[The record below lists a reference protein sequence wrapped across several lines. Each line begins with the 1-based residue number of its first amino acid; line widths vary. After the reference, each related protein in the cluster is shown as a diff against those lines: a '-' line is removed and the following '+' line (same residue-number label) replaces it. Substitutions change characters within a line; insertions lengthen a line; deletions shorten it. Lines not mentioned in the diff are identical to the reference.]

1 MTLGG
6 CDFELAGSGSQGMT
20 PDTCDGEGEGLTG
33 AGATTCRRE
42 NASATS
48 ATKKTR
54 AAARESSRTIERRAV
69 GWGAPVRAMMVAC
82 NWTGGSVPT
91 LKAGA
96 SRRRLCSSSIEAP
109 LMQG

>member
-33 AGATTCRRE
+33 PGATTCRRE

-54 AAARESSRTIERRAV
+54 AAARESSRTIERRAR
-69 GWGAPVRAMMVAC
+69 GWGAAIRDLDPNGQR
-82 NWTGGSVPT
+82 
-91 LKAGA
+91 
-96 SRRRLCSSSIEAP
+96 RRRLRAP
-109 LMQG
+109 LEGRGERAR